1 MDSGSRVAT
10 VGDGAANFTSAHLW
24 LDFLNASNPNPTR
37 WDSIST
43 SSSISTSI
51 SIISTSIGPPAEETG
66 LDDPQRL
73 VREQVYRDFT
83 TTIQVLI
90 LIGSLLGN
98 ATVLWCTC
106 CTNVFKSVTNRFIK
120 NLACSGICASLV
132 CVPFDVALGASPR
145 CCWWLHTLL
154 LCKAIKFLHKLF
166 CSVTVLSFSAIA
178 LDRYYS
184 VLYPL
189 ERKISDA
196 RSRDLV
202 IYIWVHAA
210 VASLPVFAVTNVTD
224 VYATSSCSDDH
235 AHSLG
240 HMVYVLIYNVTTL
253 ILPLALVFLF
263 MLLIRRALSASQKKK
278 VIIAALRTPQNS
290 ISIPYV
296 SQREAELHATL
307 LAVVLAFS
315 ACSAPYGAIVVY
327 RTVLTDAAELPVL
340 LYLTALWL
348 PKVSLLT
355 NPVLFL
361 TVNRSARHSWLDL
374 LARIHRRYSRR
385 NVVSTGGL
393 ASLGA
398 EGAIGEPV
406 GLETAGRSGSQ
417 LLEMFNI
424 GQQQIFRPSEE
435 EEEEEDVENEIASQG
450 SAGCS
455 GPKEDNKGGSKL
467 GSLRGEVVTKK
478 DPVQGSGSGL
488 VITKEAPPSIIAPR
502 ASPVQTCAYASSSQV
517 APATPTEAEDAT
529 QFGFGP
535 FELPPQWLPE
545 TRNSKKRLLPPLGNT
560 PEELIQTKLPR
571 PRTERR
577 ISRNNKVSTIPTVD
591 P

>member
-1 MDSGSRVAT
+1 MDSGSRAAT
-10 VGDGAANFTSAHLW
+10 VGDGAANFTAARLW
-24 LDFLNASNPNPTR
+24 LDLLNASSPPTW
-37 WDSIST
+37 WDSS
-43 SSSISTSI
+43 
-51 SIISTSIGPPAEETG
+51 PPREGTG
-66 LDDPQRL
+66 LGEQQRL
-73 VREQVYRDFT
+73 VREQAYRDFT
-83 TTIQVLI
+83 TTIQVFI

-98 ATVLWCTC
+98 ASVLWCTC

-120 NLACSGICASLV
+120 NLAYSGICAGLA

-202 IYIWVHAA
+202 IYIWIHAT

-224 VYATSSCSDDH
+224 VYVTSSCSDDH
-235 AHSLG
+235 ARSLG
-240 HMVYVLIYNVTTL
+240 HKVYVLIYSVTTV

-263 MLLIRRALSASQKKK
+263 MLLIRRALSSSQKKK
-278 VIIAALRTPQNS
+278 VIIAALRTPQTS

-315 ACSAPYGAIVVY
+315 ACSAPYGALVVY
-327 RTVLTDAAELPVL
+327 RTILADTTELPIS

-355 NPVLFL
+355 NPLLFL

-398 EGAIGEPV
+398 EGVIGEPV

-435 EEEEEDVENEIASQG
+435 EGEEDDAEKEIPCQG
-450 SAGCS
+450 SEGCS
-455 GPKEDNKGGSKL
+455 GPKEDLKGGSRL
-467 GSLRGEVVTKK
+467 GSFRGEVITKK
-478 DPVQGSGSGL
+478 DPLQGTGGGL
-488 VITKEAPPSIIAPR
+488 VITKDGPPAIIAPR
-502 ASPVQTCAYASSSQV
+502 ASPVHTCAYASSSQV
-517 APATPTEAEDAT
+517 APATPTEAEDST

-571 PRTERR
+571 PRPERR
-577 ISRNNKVSTIPTVD
+577 ISRNNKVSTISTVD

>member
-1 MDSGSRVAT
+1 MESGTRSPT
-10 VGDGAANFTSAHLW
+10 VVDGAANFTAVRLW
-24 LDFLNASNPNPTR
+24 LDLLNASASPPSTL
-37 WDSIST
+37 WDS
-43 SSSISTSI
+43 
-51 SIISTSIGPPAEETG
+51 GPPTEG
-66 LDDPQRL
+66 SGPGSQQRL
-73 VREQVYRDFT
+73 IREQAYRDFT
-83 TTIQVLI
+83 TTIQVFI

-106 CTNVFKSVTNRFIK
+106 STTVFKSVTNRFIK

-132 CVPFDVALGASPR
+132 CVPFDVVLGASPR

-166 CSVTVLSFSAIA
+166 CSVIVLSFSAIA

-189 ERKISDA
+189 ERKISEA

-202 IYIWVHAA
+202 IYIWVHA
-210 VASLPVFAVTNVTD
+210 VVVSIPVFAVTNVTD
-224 VYATSSCSDDH
+224 VYVTSSCSDDH
-235 AHSLG
+235 AHSQG
-240 HMVYVLIYNVTTL
+240 HMVYILVYNVTTV
-253 ILPLALVFLF
+253 ILPLTLVFLF

-278 VIIAALRTPQNS
+278 VIIAALRTPQSS

-307 LAVVLAFS
+307 LAVVLVFS
-315 ACSAPYGAIVVY
+315 ACSAPYGAVVIY
-327 RTVLTDAAELPVL
+327 RTVLADIEELPVS
-340 LYLTALWL
+340 LYLTAIWL
-348 PKVSLLT
+348 PKVSLIT
-355 NPVLFL
+355 NPLLFL
-361 TVNRSARHSWLDL
+361 TVNRSARQSWLDL

-393 ASLGA
+393 AALGV
-398 EGAIGEPV
+398 EGVIGEPV
-406 GLETAGRSGSQ
+406 GLEMAGRSGSQ

-435 EEEEEDVENEIASQG
+435 EEEEEEVEVPSQG
-450 SAGCS
+450 SGPCS
-455 GPKEDNKGGSKL
+455 QPKEDNKGGPRL
-467 GSLRGEVVTKK
+467 GSLKGEVISKK
-478 DPVQGSGSGL
+478 DPQLGSGGGL
-488 VITKEAPPSIIAPR
+488 VITKDGPPPVTAPR
-502 ASPVQTCAYASSSQV
+502 ASPVLTCAYTSSSQV
-517 APATPTEAEDAT
+517 APATPTDVEDAT

-560 PEELIQTKLPR
+560 PEELIQTKQPKPR
-571 PRTERR
+571 PERR
-577 ISRNNKVSTIPTVD
+577 ISRNNKVSTIPAVD

>member
-1 MDSGSRVAT
+1 MDGSWVPTAR
-10 VGDGAANFTSAHLW
+10 DGTANFTPANLLVDPHNGSGLTPTPW
-24 LDFLNASNPNPTR
+24 DNGLSNEVTRLDGQQR
-37 WDSIST
+37 YI
-43 SSSISTSI
+43 
-51 SIISTSIGPPAEETG
+51 AE
-66 LDDPQRL
+66 QA
-73 VREQVYRDFT
+73 YRDFA

-106 CTNVFKSVTNRFIK
+106 CTSVFKSVTSCFIK
-120 NLACSGICASLV
+120 NLACSGICAGLV

-154 LCKAIKFLHKLF
+154 LCKALKFLHKLF
-166 CSVTVLSFSAIA
+166 CSVTVLSFAAIA

-202 IYIWVHAA
+202 IYIWIHATI
-210 VASLPVFAVTNVTD
+210 ASVPVFAVTNVTD
-224 VYATSSCSDDH
+224 VYATSSCSDSR
-235 AHSLG
+235 ARSLG
-240 HMVYVLIYNVTTL
+240 HMVYVLTYNVTTV
-253 ILPLALVFLF
+253 ILPLAVVFLF
-263 MLLIRRALSASQKKK
+263 MVLIRRALSASQKKK

-315 ACSAPYGAIVVY
+315 ACSAPYGALVVY
-327 RTVLTDAAELPVL
+327 RTLLGDGEDLPSS
-340 LYLTALWL
+340 LYLTAIWL

-355 NPVLFL
+355 NPLLFL
-361 TVNRSARHSWLDL
+361 TVNRTARRCLLDVV
-374 LARIHRRYSRR
+374 ARVHRRYSRR
-385 NVVSTGGL
+385 NVVSTGALGL
-393 ASLGA
+393 GLGLGG
-398 EGAIGEPV
+398 EG
-406 GLETAGRSGSQ
+406 GLEGSARAGSQ

-424 GQQQIFRPSEE
+424 GQQQIFRPTNEE
-435 EEEEEDVENEIASQG
+435 EEEEVENEIPSLG
-450 SAGCS
+450 SGGGGGCS
-455 GPKEDNKGGSKL
+455 QPKENHLGGGRL
-467 GSLRGEVVTKK
+467 GGCEGEMVLQKETQPTRESVLVTKEPPPLILAK
-478 DPVQGSGSGL
+478 VSPAPVH
-488 VITKEAPPSIIAPR
+488 A
-502 ASPVQTCAYASSSQV
+502 CAYTSSSQV
-517 APATPTEAEDAT
+517 APATPTEPEDAT

-560 PEELIQTKLPR
+560 PEELIQTKHPR
-571 PRTERR
+571 PRPERR
-577 ISRNNKVSTIPTVD
+577 ISRNNKVSTFPTVD